1 MRARSRYLIVL
12 KGVVLTGFILFAC
25 LPLVQMTLIS
35 FVATLP
41 NPDVA
46 VGQITFRNYAGIWND
61 PNLRSAF
68 ANSIAYVLINI
79 CITIPVAIPAAYA
92 FSRLSFVG
100 DRQLFLAFIAFR
112 ITPPVVLTLPIF
124 QLFSALGIVN
134 SVFGIALA
142 HCLFNL
148 PISIWILQG
157 FISTIP
163 KEMDETA
170 FLDGYSRPGFI
181 WKFLL
186 PQIMPGIAVTGFF
199 CFMFSWVEVVF
210 ARILTTTN
218 GKPISMAIN
227 ALFGFRTDIGLVM
240 AVTVASMLPGA
251 VLLFAMRNHL
261 SRGFRIGQV

>member
-1 MRARSRYLIVL
+1 MTKYL
-12 KGVVLTGFILFAC
+12 GVFKAFGLLSFILFVL
-25 LPLVQMTLIS
+25 LPLVQMTMVS

-41 NPDVA
+41 HPDVA
-46 VGQITFRNYAGIWND
+46 RGSVTFRNYVGIFTD

-68 ANSIAYVLINI
+68 VNSVAYVIINI
-79 CITIPVAIPAAYA
+79 CITIPIAIPAAYA
-92 FSRLSFVG
+92 FSRISFLG
-100 DRQLFLAFIAFR
+100 DKHLFLAFIAFR

-124 QLFSALGIVN
+124 QLFSILGIVN

-142 HCLFNL
+142 HTLFNL
-148 PISIWILQG
+148 PIAIWILQG
-157 FISTIP
+157 FIANIP

-170 FLDGYSRPGFI
+170 FLDGYSRPQFI

-186 PQIMPGIAVTGFF
+186 PQISSGIAVTAFF

-227 ALFGFRTDIGLVM
+227 ALFGFQTDIGLVM
-240 AVTVASMLPGA
+240 AVTVTSMIPGA
-251 VLLFAMRNHL
+251 ALLFAMRNHL
-261 SRGFRIGQV
+261 SKGFKIGKV

>member
-1 MRARSRYLIVL
+1 MTIVYRALPAL
-12 KGVVLTGFILFAC
+12 KTTLLLAFTLFAC

-35 FVATLP
+35 FTVTMPKPSAELGSLTL
-41 NPDVA
+41 
-46 VGQITFRNYAGIWND
+46 TNYANIWND

-68 ANSIAYVLINI
+68 VNSVAYVLINI
-79 CITIPVAIPAAYA
+79 CITVPVAIPAAYA
-92 FSRLSFVG
+92 FSRMSFSG
-100 DRQLFLAFIAFR
+100 DKHLFLAFIAFR
-112 ITPPVVLTLPIF
+112 ITTPVVLTLPIF

-157 FISTIP
+157 FISNVP
-163 KEMDETA
+163 KEIDETA
-170 FLDGYSRPGFI
+170 FLDGYSRPHFI

-186 PQIMPGIAVTGFF
+186 PQIAPGIAVTAFF

-210 ARILTTTN
+210 ARILTSTN

-227 ALFGFRTDIGLVM
+227 GLFDFHTDIGLVM
-240 AVTVASMLPGA
+240 AVTVASMIPGA
-251 VLLFAMRNHL
+251 VLLFVMRNHL
-261 SRGFRIGQV
+261 SLGFRVGRV

>member
-1 MRARSRYLIVL
+1 MFIRALPFL
-12 KGVVLTGFILFAC
+12 KATALLAFMVFTC
-25 LPLVQMTLIS
+25 LPLVQLTLLS
-35 FVATLP
+35 FTATLAIP
-41 NPDVA
+41 NMDV
-46 VGQITFRNYAGIWND
+46 GSLTLSNYRGIWTD

-68 ANSIAYVLINI
+68 LNSIAYVLINI

-92 FSRLSFVG
+92 FSRISFLG
-100 DRQLFLAFIAFR
+100 DKHLFLAFIAFR

-134 SVFGIALA
+134 STFGIALA
-142 HCLFNL
+142 HCLFNV

-157 FISTIP
+157 FISAVP

-170 FLDGYSRPGFI
+170 FIDGYSRPMFI

-186 PQIMPGIAVTGFF
+186 PQIASGVAVTAFF

-227 ALFGFRTDIGLVM
+227 ALFGFQTDIGLVM
-240 AVTVASMLPGA
+240 AVTLASMLPGV
-251 VLLFAMRNHL
+251 VLLFSMRNHL
-261 SRGFRIGQV
+261 SRGFKIGRV

>member
-1 MRARSRYLIVL
+1 MRDRRRVL
-12 KGVVLTGFILFAC
+12 QALKVLALAGFVVFVS
-25 LPLVQMTLIS
+25 LPLVQMTMIS
-35 FVATLP
+35 FVATLAH
-41 NPDVA
+41 PDA
-46 VGQITFRNYAGIWND
+46 PLGAFTLRNYSAILTD

-79 CITIPVAIPAAYA
+79 CITVPVAIPAAYA

-100 DRQLFLAFIAFR
+100 DKHLFLAFIAFR

-124 QLFSALGIVN
+124 QLFSSLGIVN

-157 FISTIP
+157 FISAVP

-170 FLDGYSRPGFI
+170 FLDGYSRRRFI
-181 WKFLL
+181 WKILL
-186 PQIMPGIAVTGFF
+186 PQIAPGIAVTAFF

-218 GKPISMAIN
+218 GKPISMALN
-227 ALFGFRTDIGLVM
+227 ALFGFQTDVGLVM

-251 VLLFAMRNHL
+251 ALLFAMRSHL
-261 SRGFRIGQV
+261 SRGFKIGSV

>member
-1 MRARSRYLIVL
+1 MRGAPRYLRLI
-12 KGVVLTGFILFAC
+12 KGAALTGFVIVTL

-35 FVATLP
+35 FLVMLP
-41 NPDVA
+41 TPTA
-46 VGQITFRNYAGIWND
+46 EVGTFTVGNYAEIWRD

-68 ANSIAYVLINI
+68 FNSIAYVLINI
-79 CITIPVAIPAAYA
+79 CITVPVAIPAAYA
-92 FSRLSFVG
+92 FSRMSFLG
-100 DRQLFLAFIAFR
+100 DKHLFLAFIAFR
-112 ITPPVVLTLPIF
+112 ITPPVVLTLPVF

-148 PISIWILQG
+148 PVSIWVLQG
-157 FISTIP
+157 FISAVP

-170 FLDGYSRPGFI
+170 FLDGYSSPRFI
-181 WKFLL
+181 WKILL
-186 PQIMPGIAVTGFF
+186 PHIAPGIAVTAFF

-218 GKPISMAIN
+218 GKPISMALN
-227 ALFGFRTDIGLVM
+227 ALFGFQTDIGLIM
-240 AVTVASMLPGA
+240 AVTVASMVPGA

-261 SRGFRIGQV
+261 SRGFRIGG

>member
-1 MRARSRYLIVL
+1 MRNSAPMWR
-12 KGVVLTGFILFAC
+12 VVKAVALAAFVVFVS
-25 LPLVQMTLIS
+25 LPLVQMTMIS
-35 FVATLP
+35 FVATLAH
-41 NPDVA
+41 PDTPLGA
-46 VGQITFRNYAGIWND
+46 VTLRNYSAILTD

-68 ANSIAYVLINI
+68 ANSIAYVVINI
-79 CITIPVAIPAAYA
+79 CITVPVAIPAAYA

-100 DRQLFLAFIAFR
+100 DKHLFLAFIAFR

-124 QLFSALGIVN
+124 QLFSSLGIVN

-148 PISIWILQG
+148 PISIWIMQG
-157 FISTIP
+157 FISAVP

-170 FLDGYSRPGFI
+170 FLDGYSRRGFI
-181 WKFLL
+181 WKILL
-186 PQIMPGIAVTGFF
+186 PQIAPGIAVTGFF

-218 GKPISMAIN
+218 GKPISMALN
-227 ALFGFRTDIGLVM
+227 ALFGFQTDIGLVM

-251 VLLFAMRNHL
+251 ALLFAMRGHL
-261 SRGFRIGQV
+261 SRGFKVGQV

>member
-1 MRARSRYLIVL
+1 MRRYIPFL
-12 KGVVLTGFILFAC
+12 KTLALVLFAAFTV
-25 LPLVQMTLIS
+25 LPLIQMTLLS
-35 FVATLP
+35 FTATLP
-41 NPDVA
+41 QPGLDV
-46 VGQITFRNYAGIWND
+46 GSPTWRNYTTLVTD
-61 PNLRSAF
+61 PALRAAF
-68 ANSIAYVLINI
+68 VNSIAYVLINI
-79 CITIPVAIPAAYA
+79 CITLPVALPAAYA
-92 FSRLSFVG
+92 FSRMSFVG
-100 DRQLFLAFIAFR
+100 DKHLFFAFIAFR

-157 FISTIP
+157 FISAIP

-170 FLDGYSRPGFI
+170 FLDGYSRPRFI
-181 WKFLL
+181 WKILL
-186 PQIMPGIAVTGFF
+186 PQIAPGIAVTAFF

-218 GKPISMAIN
+218 GKPISMALS

-240 AVTVASMLPGA
+240 AVTLASMIPGA
-251 VLLFAMRNHL
+251 VLVFLMRNHL
-261 SRGFRIGQV
+261 SRGFRVGGS

>member
-1 MRARSRYLIVL
+1 MIPHVRSIFKTIILMTFIV
-12 KGVVLTGFILFAC
+12 FAC
-25 LPLVQMTLIS
+25 LPLVQMTMIS

-41 NPDVA
+41 RADA
-46 VGQITFRNYAGIWND
+46 AIGSLTFGNYTKILSD

-68 ANSIAYVLINI
+68 GNSIAYVLINI
-79 CITIPVAIPAAYA
+79 CITVPVAIPAAYA
-92 FSRLSFVG
+92 FSRMTFLG
-100 DRQLFLAFIAFR
+100 DTHLFLAFIAFR

-124 QLFSALGIVN
+124 QLFAALGIVN
-134 SVFGIALA
+134 SVFGIGLA

-157 FISTIP
+157 FIAPIP

-170 FLDGYSRPGFI
+170 FLDGYSRPRFI
-181 WKFLL
+181 WTFLL
-186 PQIMPGIAVTGFF
+186 PQIAPGIVVTAFF

-227 ALFGFRTDIGLVM
+227 ALFGFQTDIGLVM
-240 AVTVASMLPGA
+240 AVTVASMVPGA
-251 VLLFAMRNHL
+251 VLLFSMRNHL
-261 SRGFRIGQV
+261 SRGFKVGKI

>member
-1 MRARSRYLIVL
+1 MKGTTGLIR
-12 KGVVLTGFILFAC
+12 VVKAALLLAFVVFVS
-25 LPLVQMTLIS
+25 LPLVQMTMIS
-35 FVATLP
+35 FVATLGH
-41 NPDVA
+41 PDA
-46 VGQITFRNYAGIWND
+46 ELGSFTLRNYRGIFTD

-68 ANSIAYVLINI
+68 ANSIAYVVINI
-79 CITIPVAIPAAYA
+79 CITVPVAIPAAYA

-100 DRQLFLAFIAFR
+100 DKHLFLAFIAFR

-124 QLFSALGIVN
+124 QLFSSLGIVN

-157 FISTIP
+157 FISAVP

-170 FLDGYSRPGFI
+170 FLDGYSRRRFI
-181 WKFLL
+181 WKILL
-186 PQIMPGIAVTGFF
+186 PLIAPGIAVTAFF

-218 GKPISMAIN
+218 GKPISMALN
-227 ALFGFRTDIGLVM
+227 ALFGFQTDIGLVM

-251 VLLFAMRNHL
+251 ALLFAMRSHL
-261 SRGFRIGQV
+261 SRGFKIGQV

>member
-1 MRARSRYLIVL
+1 MFLRALPYIKTTVL
-12 KGVVLTGFILFAC
+12 VLFIIFAC
-25 LPLVQMTLIS
+25 LPLVQMTMIS
-35 FVATLP
+35 FIATLP
-41 NPDVA
+41 QPEVE
-46 VGQITFRNYAGIWND
+46 VGSLTFGNYANILSD

-68 ANSIAYVLINI
+68 GNSIAYVLINI
-79 CITIPVAIPAAYA
+79 CITLPIAIPAAYA
-92 FSRLSFVG
+92 FSRISFLG
-100 DRQLFLAFIAFR
+100 DKHLFFAFIAFR

-157 FISTIP
+157 FISAIP
-163 KEMDETA
+163 KEQDEAA
-170 FLDGYSRPGFI
+170 FLDGYSRPRFI
-181 WKFLL
+181 WTFLL
-186 PQIMPGIAVTGFF
+186 PQIAPGIAVTAFF

-227 ALFGFRTDIGLVM
+227 ALFGFQTDIGLVM
-240 AVTVASMLPGA
+240 AVTVASMIPGA
-251 VLLFAMRNHL
+251 VLVFSMRHHL
-261 SRGFRIGQV
+261 SRGFKVGKV

>member
-1 MRARSRYLIVL
+1 MNANRYLPAL
-12 KGVVLTGFILFAC
+12 KMTGLLIFVVFIS
-25 LPLVQMTLIS
+25 LPLIQMILIS

-41 NPDVA
+41 NPDTE
-46 VGQITFRNYAGIWND
+46 VGDLTLRNYSTIFTN
-61 PNLRSAF
+61 PNLRAAF
-68 ANSIAYVLINI
+68 GNSLAYVVINI
-79 CITIPVAIPAAYA
+79 CITVPVAIPAAYA
-92 FSRLSFVG
+92 FSRISFVG
-100 DRQLFLAFIAFR
+100 DKHLFLAFIALR

-124 QLFSALGIVN
+124 QLFSALGVVN

-157 FISTIP
+157 FISAIP

-170 FLDGYSRPGFI
+170 FLDGYSRRQVI

-186 PQIMPGIAVTGFF
+186 PLIVPGIAVTAFF

-227 ALFGFRTDIGLVM
+227 ALFGFQTDIGLVM
-240 AVTVASMLPGA
+240 AVTAASMIPGA
-251 VLLFAMRNHL
+251 ILLFAMRHQL
-261 SRGFRIGQV
+261 SRGFKIGQV

>member
-1 MRARSRYLIVL
+1 MLLRVRYLFKAVILLAFIV
-12 KGVVLTGFILFAC
+12 FAC
-25 LPLVQMTLIS
+25 LPLVQMTMIS
-35 FVATLP
+35 FIATLP
-41 NPDVA
+41 QAQVE
-46 VGQITFRNYAGIWND
+46 VGSLTFGNYASILTN

-68 ANSIAYVLINI
+68 GNSIAYVLINI
-79 CITIPVAIPAAYA
+79 CITVPVAIPAAYA
-92 FSRLSFVG
+92 FSRMSFLG
-100 DRQLFLAFIAFR
+100 DKHLFFAFIAFR

-163 KEMDETA
+163 KELDETA
-170 FLDGYSRPGFI
+170 FLDGYSRPRFV
-181 WKFLL
+181 WTFLL
-186 PQIMPGIAVTGFF
+186 PLIAPGIAVTAFF

-227 ALFGFRTDIGLVM
+227 ALFGFQTDIGLVM
-240 AVTVASMLPGA
+240 AVTVASMVPGA
-251 VLLFAMRNHL
+251 VLLFSMRNHL
-261 SRGFRIGQV
+261 SRGFRIGKV

>member
-1 MRARSRYLIVL
+1 MTFVLRYLTAIKFTALV
-12 KGVVLTGFILFAC
+12 GFIIFAC

-35 FVATLP
+35 FTATVP
-41 NPDVA
+41 APDIK
-46 VGQITFRNYAGIWND
+46 VGSITFANYRGIWTD

-68 ANSIAYVLINI
+68 LNSVAYVLINI
-79 CITIPVAIPAAYA
+79 GITVPIAIPAAYA
-92 FSRLSFVG
+92 FSRMSFIG
-100 DRQLFLAFIAFR
+100 DKHLFLAFIAFR

-157 FISTIP
+157 FISAIP

-170 FLDGYSRPGFI
+170 FLDGYSRPHFI

-186 PQIMPGIAVTGFF
+186 PQISSGIAVTAFF

-218 GKPISMAIN
+218 GKPISMAIS
-227 ALFGFRTDIGLVM
+227 ALFGFQTDIGLVM

-251 VLLFAMRNHL
+251 VLLFAVRNHL
-261 SRGFRIGQV
+261 SKGFTIGKV

>member
-1 MRARSRYLIVL
+1 MFLRALPYIKTTVLIL
-12 KGVVLTGFILFAC
+12 FIVFAC
-25 LPLVQMTLIS
+25 LPLVQMTMIS
-35 FVATLP
+35 FIVTLP
-41 NPDVA
+41 QPGTDV
-46 VGQITFRNYAGIWND
+46 GSLTFGNYANILSD

-68 ANSIAYVLINI
+68 GNSIAYVLINI
-79 CITIPVAIPAAYA
+79 CITVPIAIPAAYA
-92 FSRLSFVG
+92 FSRMSFLG
-100 DRQLFLAFIAFR
+100 DKHLFFAFIAFR

-157 FISTIP
+157 FISAIP
-163 KEMDETA
+163 TEQDETA
-170 FLDGYSRPGFI
+170 FLDGYSRPRFI
-181 WKFLL
+181 WTLLL
-186 PQIMPGIAVTGFF
+186 PQIAPGIAVTAFF

-227 ALFGFRTDIGLVM
+227 ALFGFQTDIGLVM
-240 AVTVASMLPGA
+240 AVTVASMIPGA
-251 VLLFAMRNHL
+251 VLVFSMRHHL
-261 SRGFRIGQV
+261 SRGFKVGKI

>member
-1 MRARSRYLIVL
+1 MTIIYRYLPAL
-12 KGVVLTGFILFAC
+12 KSAFLLIFIAFAC

-35 FVATLP
+35 FIVTLP
-41 NPDVA
+41 KPSA
-46 VGQITFRNYAGIWND
+46 EVGSLSFANYFEIWNQPD
-61 PNLRSAF
+61 LRYAF
-68 ANSIAYVLINI
+68 INSIAYVLINI
-79 CITIPVAIPAAYA
+79 CITVPIAIPAAYA
-92 FSRLSFVG
+92 FSRMSFSG
-100 DRQLFLAFIAFR
+100 DKHLFLAFIAFR

-124 QLFSALGIVN
+124 QLFSMLGIVN

-157 FISTIP
+157 FITAIP
-163 KEMDETA
+163 KEIDETA
-170 FLDGYSRPGFI
+170 FLDGYSRPRFI
-181 WKFLL
+181 WTFLL
-186 PQIMPGIAVTGFF
+186 PQIAPGIAVTAFF

-227 ALFGFRTDIGLVM
+227 SLFGFQTDIGLVM
-240 AVTVASMLPGA
+240 AVTAASMIPGA

-261 SRGFRIGQV
+261 SRGFTVGRV